1 MQYRRLGRSNLRVS
15 EIGFGAW
22 AIGGPVQVGS
32 TPFGWGPVDEA
43 AARAAIHRA
52 LDLGIN
58 FFDTA
63 DVYGMGRSE
72 EILGEEHL
80 HTMKAVN
87 NLAYLYLLEENYEQA
102 ETRFDRVLAVW
113 TQTLGENHQNT
124 LKAINNL

>member
-1 MQYRRLGRSNLRVS
+1 MRYRRLGRSNLRVS

-63 DVYGMGRSE
+63 DVYGLGRSE
-72 EILGEEHL
+72 EILGEEL
-80 HTMKAVN
+80 KGREALIATKAGNVRT
-87 NLAYLYLLEENYEQA
+87 EE
-102 ETRFDRVLAVW
+102 
-113 TQTLGENHQNT
+113 GENCSDRRES
-124 LKAINNL
+124 NL